1 MIGFDAVGGVF
12 QLSPHDKKHRRKRQR
27 AAFRHAVFTRG
38 AVRLSGGRLARPRPG
53 KDFAVNQRVIDLPRL
68 PDELCGLTITHLS
81 DLHVGELVTPAHL
94 PYIVEAANALESD
107 LIAVTG
113 DFVDFSNVYLPAI
126 IKAMEQLTAPLGVYF
141 VLGNHDFLDNGQQ
154 VADAFLKAGLNLL
167 LNNTVD
173 LEHYEKRITVGGI
186 NWADKHTQIARD
198 VRATVNQ
205 MPKADLRLLL
215 AHHPHAFDA
224 ARRRGVD
231 LTLSGHTHGGQVLL
245 SNKRGKKGSIG
256 LANFGFRY
264 TRGLYQHGDSR
275 LFVSSG
281 VGSWFPL
288 RIRCPAEIT
297 RLELQSRY

>member
-1 MIGFDAVGGVF
+1 M
-12 QLSPHDKKHRRKRQR
+12 SPHDKKHRRKRQR

>member
-1 MIGFDAVGGVF
+1 M
-12 QLSPHDKKHRRKRQR
+12 SPHDKKHRRKRQR

-53 KDFAVNQRVIDLPRL
+53 KDFAVNHRVIDLPRL

-126 IKAMEQLTAPLGVYF
+126 IEAMKQLAAPLGVYF

>member
-1 MIGFDAVGGVF
+1 M
-12 QLSPHDKKHRRKRQR
+12 SEHDKHRRKRQR

-38 AVRLSGGRLARPRPG
+38 AVRLSRGRLARPRPG

-94 PYIVEAANALESD
+94 PYIVEAANTLGSD

-113 DFVDFSNVYLPAI
+113 DFVDFSNAYLPAI
-126 IKAMEQLTAPLGVYF
+126 IGAMRQLTAPLGVYF
-141 VLGNHDFLDNGQQ
+141 VLGNHDFLDNGQH
-154 VADAFLKAGLNLL
+154 VTDAFLDADLNLL
-167 LNNTVD
+167 LNGVIELD
-173 LEHYEKRITVGGI
+173 HYNKRIAVGGI
-186 NWADKHTQIARD
+186 NWAEKQTQISRD

-205 MPKADLRLLL
+205 MSKVDLRLLL

-231 LTLSGHTHGGQVLL
+231 LTLSGHTHGGQLLL

-297 RLELQSRY
+297 RLELQSSY